1 MISELRADKFLWAV
15 RIFKTRAIAAEACKK
30 GKVQIS
36 GMNIK
41 ASREIKAGD
50 ILQVKKAP
58 VNYSYEVVAIPKN
71 RVSAKIVGEFILDKT
86 PEDEILKLAAS
97 DSFFIQRDRGTG
109 RPTKKDR
116 RIIDNLRNN

>member
-1 MISELRADKFLWAV
+1 MTSELRADKFLWAV

-36 GMNIK
+36 GVSIK
-41 ASREIKAGD
+41 ASREIKPGD
-50 ILQVKKAP
+50 LIQVKKVP
-58 VNYSYEVVAIPKN
+58 VNYSYEVVSIPKS
-71 RVSAKIVGEFILDKT
+71 RVSAKIISDFILDKT
-86 PEDEILKLAAS
+86 PEDEILKLSAS

-116 RIIDNLRNN
+116 RIIDNLRND